1 MSSTTSDR
9 IEKQIEIA
17 APVSRVWQA
26 LTDYR
31 EFGQWFRVNL
41 EGPFRVAE
49 TSRGQITYPGY
60 EHVTMEVIVEAM
72 EVEKRFAFWWRPY
85 AIDPQVDYSA
95 EPRTLVE
102 FLLEPT
108 TSGGTVLR
116 VSESGFDG
124 IPAHRRDEAFR
135 MNDGGWAQ
143 QIINIRNHV
152 QANE

>member
-1 MSSTTSDR
+1 MTVNTSDR

-17 APVSRVWQA
+17 GSISRVWRA

-41 EGPFRVAE
+41 EAPFVVGQF
-49 TSRGQITYPGY
+49 TRGQITYPGY
-60 EHVTMEVIVEAM
+60 EHVTMEVLVEAI
-72 EVEKRFAFWWRPY
+72 EPEHRFAFWWRPY
-85 AIDPQVDYSA
+85 AIDSNIDYSA

-102 FLLEPT
+102 FLLSA
-108 TSGGTVLR
+108 TSTGTLVQ

-135 MNDGGWAQ
+135 MNDGGWAAQ
-143 QIINIRNHV
+143 VKNIKSHV
-152 QANE
+152 EANS